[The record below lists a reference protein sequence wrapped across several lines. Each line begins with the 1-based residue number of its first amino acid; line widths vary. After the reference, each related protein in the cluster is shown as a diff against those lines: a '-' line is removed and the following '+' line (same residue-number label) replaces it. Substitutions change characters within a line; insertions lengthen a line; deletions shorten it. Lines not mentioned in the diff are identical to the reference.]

1 MGQSARFFGW
11 MERKDGAELAI
22 PEFCLDDYV
31 GYVYV
36 CMADHLEAR
45 VHAGDL
51 RSGQQLPA
59 ERDLASEY
67 RVSLGT
73 TRRATQELRRRGV
86 IVTVPVKGSY
96 VRSVN

>member
-1 MGQSARFFGW
+1 MARFFGRI
-11 MERKDGAELAI
+11 ERKDGAELAI
-22 PEFCLDDYV
+22 PEFCPDGYV
-31 GYVYV
+31 GYVYA

-45 VHAGDL
+45 VNAGDL

-59 ERDLASEY
+59 ERELAAEY

-86 IVTVPVKGSY
+86 IVTVAVKGSY
-96 VRSVN
+96 VRAAN